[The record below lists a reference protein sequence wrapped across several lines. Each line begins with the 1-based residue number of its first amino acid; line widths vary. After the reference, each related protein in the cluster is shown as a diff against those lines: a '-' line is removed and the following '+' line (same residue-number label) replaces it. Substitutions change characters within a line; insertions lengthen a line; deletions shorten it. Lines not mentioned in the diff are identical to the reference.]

1 MGKVIIYK
9 TCNSQV
15 AHLPEIRAAMKAH
28 AVPIANVARG
38 LLRQHRQT
46 GNHAIEV
53 NQGKID
59 AYVTMTGRSPLSV
72 ELGRKPNADGNEG
85 MEGLLILTRAA
96 GLAASASARGPGGA

>member
-1 MGKVIIYK
+1 MAKVIIYPS
-9 TCNSQV
+9 CNATV
-15 AHLPEIRAAMKAH
+15 AHLPGIRASMKAH
-28 AVPIANVARG
+28 AVPIANTARG
-38 LLRQHRQT
+38 LLAQHRQT

-72 ELGRKPNADGNEG
+72 ELGRKPNENGNEG

-96 GLAASASARGPGGA
+96 GLAASAAARGPGGG